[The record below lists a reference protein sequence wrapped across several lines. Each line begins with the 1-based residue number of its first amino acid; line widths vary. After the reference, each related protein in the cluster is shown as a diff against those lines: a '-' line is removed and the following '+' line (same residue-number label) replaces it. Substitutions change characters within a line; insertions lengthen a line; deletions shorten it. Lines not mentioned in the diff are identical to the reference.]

1 MENVVHAAI
10 RGGSYQITL
19 ELILAGANIH
29 GTKDNSPLLQ
39 AVHYS
44 LHQEND
50 SFIYLL
56 LSLGVHGSR
65 PSSLLNYRNLPQ
77 RDFPLWNACRSC
89 NTRTI
94 FALLNSGVPVED
106 YFGSPPL
113 LHSVPTF
120 VEWEEIVLELIKRGA
135 DTTQINNFPEGSTIL
150 HEAILSHGS
159 LDGFKTLLG
168 LTNPTPNVNQQNFE
182 GKTPLHFL
190 CANKWILQSVGK
202 CRALLDAGA
211 DVMVYDNDEK
221 IPMQYLDKD
230 TGKGEE
236 IRQMLIDA
244 GSTLE
249 PSLTIKPAKKS

>member
-1 MENVVHAAI
+1 MHAAI
-10 RGGSYQITL
+10 TGGSYQITL

-65 PSSLLNYRNLPQ
+65 PSSLLNSRNLPQ
-77 RDFPLWNACRSC
+77 REFPLWNACRSSC
-89 NTRTI
+89 DPRTVL
-94 FALLNSGVPVED
+94 ALLNSGVPVED
-106 YFGSPPL
+106 HFDYPSL
-113 LHSVPTF
+113 LHSVPPPPIPPPF
-120 VEWEEIVLELIKRGA
+120 GCWEEIVLELIKRGA
-135 DTTQINNFPEGSTIL
+135 DTTQINNFPEGNTIL
-150 HEAILSHGS
+150 HEAIQSRVS

-168 LTNPTPNVNQQNFE
+168 LTNPTPNVNQQNFK

-190 CANKWILQSVGK
+190 CANQGTLQSVGK

-221 IPMQYLDKD
+221 IPMQYLEYWGV
-230 TGKGEE
+230 T
-236 IRQMLIDA
+236 IREMLIDA